1 MKSYK
6 YIIVLLGYFLLFSLS
21 VRVYANDPFKMVYPI
36 LSDTVINKF
45 MNGIYDDRFIVN
57 VDDYNIVNIVQK
69 IIQLKDKKYTIF

>member
-36 LSDTVINKF
+36 LSDTVIN
-45 MNGIYDDRFIVN
+45 
-57 VDDYNIVNIVQK
+57 
-69 IIQLKDKKYTIF
+69 IQLNKSDTIDVSNLTAEQISVVTAVIEQFEKSNQNK

>member
-36 LSDTVINKF
+36 LSDTVIN
-45 MNGIYDDRFIVN
+45 
-57 VDDYNIVNIVQK
+57 
-69 IIQLKDKKYTIF
+69 IQLNKSDTIDVSNISNSINGLSLDCKKLF